1 VTERAPV
8 VGAEQETRRTR
19 RLVTTVCAERI
30 QALAW
35 LGDDILVGDC
45 VGSLARVSR
54 SGAVAACASALDGTL
69 LTASIAPDGR
79 RVAVAGLAEE
89 PAAIVLLEEPPTV
102 RRLALGLSNLVDHVS
117 FSPDGGLLAIASARR
132 LVVVDERDETVF
144 ESDAHP
150 GAIAALSWSPQG
162 RLLGVAS
169 RGCVRV
175 WDLEERKSA
184 GTFEHGAPSVSLAWS
199 PRGDVLACGTM
210 TKALWMLR
218 VDLGESVWLPGFQA
232 PPRVLGFSPDG
243 GLLAASGSKDVVL
256 CPLVADYGPEPIL
269 LRFHGALVTAVAFA
283 PSGTPR
289 LASAARDGS
298 VAVFAPEDL
307 PRPSSV
313 FQLDEAPTAMAW
325 DSAGRQLAMAAAK
338 SLHRASIGPRQSRA
352 RTA

>member
-1 VTERAPV
+1 MAERGAVTA
-8 VGAEQETRRTR
+8 AEQDTRQTR
-19 RLVTTVCAERI
+19 RLITAVCEERVH
-30 QALAW
+30 ALGW
-35 LGDDILVGDC
+35 SGDDILVGDC
-45 VGSLARVSR
+45 VGALARVGR
-54 SGAVAACASALDGTL
+54 TGHAAACGSALDGTL
-69 LTASIAPDGR
+69 LAASFASDGR

-89 PAAIVLLEEPPTV
+89 PVAIVLLEETPTV

-132 LVVVDERDETVF
+132 LVVVDEKDETVF

-162 RLLGVAS
+162 RLLAVAS
-169 RGCVRV
+169 RGCVQV

-218 VDLGESVWLPGFQA
+218 VDLGESVWLPGFEA
-232 PPRVLGFSPDG
+232 PPRVLSFSPDG
-243 GLLAASGSKDVVL
+243 GLLAASGSNDVVL

-269 LRFHGALVTAVAFA
+269 LRFHASLVTSVVFA
-283 PSGTPR
+283 PGTTPR
-289 LASAARDGS
+289 LASAARDGT
-298 VAVFAPEDL
+298 VAVFSPEDL

-313 FQLDEAPTAMAW
+313 FQLGEAAAAMAW
-325 DSAGRQLAMAAAK
+325 DSTGRQLAMAASK
-338 SLHRASIGPRQSRA
+338 LIHRASLAVRESAP